1 MLHSVKIENDYHVE
15 FHVNQ
20 EYHVIF
26 FQRLVKMKF
35 LLSWEEAE
43 EEPWDALFLI
53 LSIDEN
59 YLKESYLLFL

>member
-20 EYHVIF
+20 EYHVSF

-43 EEPWDALFLI
+43 EEPWDAFFK
-53 LSIDEN
+53 N
-59 YLKESYLLFL
+59 QA